1 MEEIWKEVEGYSMY
15 LVSNYGRIWSKTR
28 VVTANKQG
36 TKTIKKGIM
45 RKSRVNMN
53 GYETCNL
60 QGDDGKNKH
69 LKVHRIV
76 AQAFIPNPK
85 KLKTVNHLNFDKK
98 DNRADN
104 LEWASHSENIQ
115 HSYDAGRRE
124 DAKEIAREV
133 CRVNGK
139 KNKGKKKANYEYYME
154 GE

>member
-1 MEEIWKEVEGYSMY
+1 MEEEWREIEGYSRY

-28 VVTANKQG
+28 VVSTANKN
-36 TKTIKKGIM
+36 TKTIRKGM
-45 RKSRVNMN
+45 FRKSRINMY

-60 QGDDGKNKH
+60 QGDNGKNKH

-98 DNRADN
+98 DNSVDN

-139 KNKGKKKANYEYYME
+139 KNKGKKKANYQYYME
-154 GE
+154 DE